1 MRKLATTLTAA
12 ALALGAMVLTVN
24 AQTQAPGAA
33 NLHAQIQN
41 ATPIVKKAACN
52 GMTGSHGCGGGYVW
66 ACGPYGGN
74 CRCVRC

>member
-1 MRKLATTLTAA
+1 MRTLTTTLTAA
-12 ALALGAMVLTVN
+12 ALALGTMALTAN

-33 NLHAQIQN
+33 SLHAQIQN
-41 ATPIVKKAACN
+41 ATPIKKAACN

-66 ACGPYGGN
+66 ACGAYGQN

>member
-1 MRKLATTLTAA
+1 MKKLMMTLAAAGIVLGSLALTA
-12 ALALGAMVLTVN
+12 G

-33 NLHAQIQN
+33 NIHAQLHN
-41 ATPIVKKAACN
+41 ATPIIKKVACN
-52 GMTGSHGCGGGYVW
+52 GGTGGHGCGPGWTW

>member
-1 MRKLATTLTAA
+1 MRKIMVTLTGVAFVLG
-12 ALALGAMVLTVN
+12 ALAISAS
-24 AQTQAPGAA
+24 AQTQSPGAA
-33 NLHAQIQN
+33 SFHAQLQN

-52 GMTGSHGCGGGYVW
+52 GMTGGHGCGGGYVW